1 MTQLPQSTIWPPL
14 LDFVKSDWGNL
25 ASVGGLI
32 LTCFALWFARSAR
45 TAARDARAE
54 VRLRNLTD
62 EVRNIDGNVQ
72 RLREHAQQQQWPTV
86 QLLAEDCYVGCA
98 RLIDRLDGR
107 LKEGGMNRLLN
118 TRTALRS
125 IARLA
130 RSGAP
135 DDSLGQILSAQLKV
149 REHLQCLI
157 GECERLEEA
166 DKP

>member
-1 MTQLPQSTIWPPL
+1 MTELPPSTIWPPL
-14 LDFVKSDWGNL
+14 LDFVKSNWGNL
-25 ASVGGLI
+25 ASVCGLV

-45 TAARDARAE
+45 IAAREARAG

-62 EVRNIDGNVQ
+62 DVRAIDTNVQ
-72 RLREHAQQQQWPTV
+72 RLREHAQQRQWPTV
-86 QLLAEDCYVGCA
+86 QLLAEDCYVGCV

-107 LKEGGMNRLLN
+107 LKEGGMNRLLS

-125 IARLA
+125 VARLA
-130 RSGAP
+130 RSGAA
-135 DDSLGQILSAQLKV
+135 DDSLDQILSAQLKV